1 MSEQL
6 FRTHAGERIAIVS
19 GIRTPFAKQCSELRE
34 MMALE
39 LGTLV
44 VNELLMRTG
53 IDRDWVD
60 LVVFGQVIQMPQA
73 PNIAREIVLNAGLN
87 PATDAYSVTRA
98 CTTSM
103 QTLICAA
110 QEIACGHHEVAIA
123 GGADSSSIL
132 PVGLS
137 RRLADALIRSTKQKR
152 FADKLRAFRCVRPR
166 DLLPVPPPVAE
177 FSTGL
182 SMGQTAEQMAKTFQ
196 ISREVQDD
204 FAWESHQRAAKAWQ
218 LELLSNEVMT
228 VYPKPYRTSLVH
240 DNPVRE
246 KTPRSSY
253 AELKPVFDQDFGTV
267 TAANSSVLTDGAA
280 AMLLM
285 REQRAKALGLPVLGY
300 LRAFAGSAIPVHKNM
315 LMGPSYAVP
324 VALRR
329 AGLSLSDIALIDI
342 HEAFAAQVLANL
354 KALDCHQFAR
364 ELGLPSPVGAV
375 EPSKLNVLGGSI
387 AYGHPFAATGARM
400 ITQQLHEL
408 RRRGG
413 EFGLVTACAAG
424 GLGCAIVLE
433 AAYE

>member
-1 MSEQL
+1 
-6 FRTHAGERIAIVS
+6 
-19 GIRTPFAKQCSELRE
+19 
-34 MMALE
+34 
-39 LGTLV
+39 
-44 VNELLMRTG
+44 
-53 IDRDWVD
+53 
-60 LVVFGQVIQMPQA
+60 
-73 PNIAREIVLNAGLN
+73 
-87 PATDAYSVTRA
+87 
-98 CTTSM
+98 
-103 QTLICAA
+103 
-110 QEIACGHHEVAIA
+110 
-123 GGADSSSIL
+123 
-132 PVGLS
+132 
-137 RRLADALIRSTKQKR
+137 
-152 FADKLRAFRCVRPR
+152 
-166 DLLPVPPPVAE
+166 
-177 FSTGL
+177 
-182 SMGQTAEQMAKTFQ
+182 
-196 ISREVQDD
+196 
-204 FAWESHQRAAKAWQ
+204 
-218 LELLSNEVMT
+218 MT